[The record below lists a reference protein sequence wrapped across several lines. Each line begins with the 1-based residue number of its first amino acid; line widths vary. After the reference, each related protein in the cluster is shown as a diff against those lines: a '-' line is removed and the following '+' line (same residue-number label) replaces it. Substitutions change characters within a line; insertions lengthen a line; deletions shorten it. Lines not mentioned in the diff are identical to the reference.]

1 MFKDEINFTFDPIS
15 NNLTMLIIILSLTC
29 TDTVNKFYL
38 NFTKQLGITHKEFDE
53 SDTKSVNYLPIIV
66 FMAPVVYLMFND
78 YMLKG
83 DNWEIGMKITEAI
96 PERLY
101 NYILRIAGAYGLIQV
116 LAQDLG
122 VKTGLNQRNFIQIP
136 IVQFLVLFG
145 SAYSFT
151 GFRGEAMFGTFLY
164 MLLRSNASFN
174 KLSGVCFEDV

>member
-15 NNLTMLIIILSLTC
+15 NNITMLIIILSLTC
-29 TDTVNKFYL
+29 TDTVNNFYL
-38 NFTKQLGITHKEFDE
+38 NVTKQLGITHKEFDE

-66 FMAPVVYLMFND
+66 FMAPVIYLMIND

-83 DNWEIGMKITEAI
+83 DNWEIGMKITELI

-151 GFRGEAMFGTFLY
+151 GFRGEAMFGTFFY
-164 MLLRSNASFN
+164 MLLRSNASFG

>member
-15 NNLTMLIIILSLTC
+15 NNITMLIIILSFR
-29 TDTVNKFYL
+29 TDTVNNFYL
-38 NFTKQLGITHKEFDE
+38 NVTKQLGITHKEFDE
-53 SDTKSVNYLPIIV
+53 SDTKSQNYLPIIV
-66 FMAPVVYLMFND
+66 FMAPVTYLMFND

-83 DNWEIGMKITEAI
+83 DNWEIGMKINEVI

-122 VKTGLNQRNFIQIP
+122 VKTGLNQRNFIQLP

-145 SAYSFT
+145 SAYSSLDL
-151 GFRGEAMFGTFLY
+151 EEKQCLV
-164 MLLRSNASFN
+164 
-174 KLSGVCFEDV
+174 LSIYVTKI

>member
-101 NYILRIAGAYGLIQV
+101 NYI
-116 LAQDLG
+116 
-122 VKTGLNQRNFIQIP
+122 F
-136 IVQFLVLFG
+136 FLF
-145 SAYSFT
+145 
-151 GFRGEAMFGTFLY
+151 
-164 MLLRSNASFN
+164 
-174 KLSGVCFEDV
+174 

>member
-1 MFKDEINFTFDPIS
+1 
-15 NNLTMLIIILSLTC
+15 MLIIILSLTC
-29 TDTVNKFYL
+29 TDTVNNFYL
-38 NFTKQLGITHKEFDE
+38 NVTKQLGITHKEFDE

-66 FMAPVVYLMFND
+66 FMAPVIYLMFND

-83 DNWEIGMKITEAI
+83 DNWEIGMKINEVI

-122 VKTGLNQRNFIQIP
+122 VKTGLNQRNFIQLP

-164 MLLRSNASFN
+164 MLLRSNASFS

>member
-1 MFKDEINFTFDPIS
+1 MFRDSKFIFDPVS
-15 NNLTMLIIILSLTC
+15 NNLTVLVIILSLIC
-29 TDTVNKFYL
+29 SDSINSMYL
-38 NFTKQLGITHKEFDE
+38 NFTKKLGFTHKEFDE

-66 FMAPVVYLMFND
+66 FMAPVIYLMFND
-78 YMLKG
+78 YMLG
-83 DNWEIGMKITEAI
+83 GENWEIGMRITEVI

-122 VKTGLNQRNFIQIP
+122 VKTGLNQRNFVQLP
-136 IVQFLVLFG
+136 IVQFIVLFG

-151 GFRGEAMFGTFLY
+151 GFRGEAMFGTFIY